1 MGEAACSGTGV
12 EYPYRQA
19 RSLLRHEIG
28 DEISYGTIH
37 RWAQEEG
44 KKLREEEEARQETV
58 FGRAEKVR
66 NDGKERE
73 MVVLEVDGTLLHSQE
88 KGEPKSIRGGD
99 ARRGKAVP

>member
-1 MGEAACSGTGV
+1 MAVSWTNSNSPNVATGN
-12 EYPYRQA
+12 R
-19 RSLLRHEIG
+19 
-28 DEISYGTIH
+28 
-37 RWAQEEG
+37 

-88 KGEPKSIRGGD
+88 KGEPKSIREGD
-99 ARRGKAVP
+99 ARREKAVP